1 MKTKAR
7 IFLQAAVI
15 VAAGLWIYAPALHG
29 GWLWDDNTNLTE
41 NPLMRDPAALWKIW
55 FAPQSL
61 DYYPIQMSVEWIQ
74 WQLWGVD
81 TFGYHLTNVCLQI
94 VDALLFW
101 WVLAGAAKTS
111 PGRRPTAG
119 VEGPRVE
126 GWADPAF
133 LGGLLF
139 IVHPMT
145 VESVAWI
152 VELKNT
158 LSLAFLLLAMISW
171 MDWFRRDEGGNLKPE
186 IRSKLSSSERGT
198 GFQPVS
204 IDNMGWKPTPRHFG
218 FQVSSFILRRRSYI
232 FSLLC
237 FVAAMLSKSS
247 VVMFPVILL
256 LYAWWRRGRVGRRDL
271 VATAPFF
278 LVSLALGLVTIWL
291 QQHRVIQAAVIPV
304 GGVLSRLAV
313 AGLAPAFYLWKFLV
327 PVNLMPIYP
336 RWDVDPP
343 SALQFLPWVAILG
356 LGWWL
361 WQTRRRGALFGLGVF
376 FVNLL
381 PVTGA
386 VTVATMRFTWVMDHF
401 AYVSLLGLIGLASAA
416 AAEAESGMR
425 KANTRPASSWFPLFA
440 FRFSLFLLL
449 AALAVSSRGYAKTF
463 AGGRV
468 FWAAAVARN
477 PAAWPAQYNLAL
489 ALLEAGQFPAAIDHL
504 EAAVRLNPDYPAA
517 EVNLANALGQS
528 GRDAEALPHYTRA
541 LQLDPGNAVA
551 HYNYGLTLRAL
562 GRAGE
567 AREQF
572 RTAARLLHP

>member
-1 MKTKAR
+1 
-7 IFLQAAVI
+7 
-15 VAAGLWIYAPALHG
+15 
-29 GWLWDDNTNLTE
+29 
-41 NPLMRDPAALWKIW
+41 
-55 FAPQSL
+55 
-61 DYYPIQMSVEWIQ
+61 
-74 WQLWGVD
+74 
-81 TFGYHLTNVCLQI
+81 
-94 VDALLFW
+94 
-101 WVLAGAAKTS
+101 
-111 PGRRPTAG
+111 
-119 VEGPRVE
+119 
-126 GWADPAF
+126 
-133 LGGLLF
+133 
-139 IVHPMT
+139 
-145 VESVAWI
+145 
-152 VELKNT
+152 
-158 LSLAFLLLAMISW
+158 
-171 MDWFRRDEGGNLKPE
+171 
-186 IRSKLSSSERGT
+186 
-198 GFQPVS
+198 
-204 IDNMGWKPTPRHFG
+204 
-218 FQVSSFILRRRSYI
+218 
-232 FSLLC
+232 
-237 FVAAMLSKSS
+237 MLSKSS